1 MARQEIQ
8 NKIESSQS
16 NEIIKENQSPKEK
29 LQKILESSNLKLE
42 TIENLKRILALV
54 DINKLND
61 FIISEPDLDDVINKW
76 LDIDLSLSLESIID
90 NFLVKFWEI
99 KSDKKN
105 QNEVKESYNKNT
117 IVSVDKTIN
126 ELKKVENKN
135 IELWNEKQKTWL
147 DLISK
152 NKEKYEKLF
161 AGNAEVLNILNNI
174 EQLKGTPGEELKKA
188 IDDLSKY
195 VEKHGSEFFDTIAK
209 SKDSTLYKETIQTF
223 ESLWVNIPTHIPR
236 EIYEVAEKWWNISWS
251 KIPPEIVAQLPG
263 AKGEDIEKRWNLV
276 SYNGKTIDLKTWKAY
291 ISGTKWY
298 AIETSMQ
305 VPNSLDIRVKYQ
317 RERLEILDEIKNN
330 EKILNILDH
339 KKDLKQ
345 ELERLKSQKST
356 QWQSA
361 QDLQI
366 DIEIT
371 QVEKELQKIN
381 EKLKVIIPGYKE
393 EQDEA
398 FSAFL
403 KEKIEEWKEK
413 LTSLKEKLDT
423 DLKELLSVGKDTIIK
438 RDENVRK
445 TIEFLDD
452 LWLTNIN
459 QNDLQ
464 KIINRVNIIPQA
476 FGFSKRI
483 DLKAGF
489 EWTPTDA
496 LQQKKELFKL
506 FSKLY
511 EKMDFIPPV
520 NESIITWFPKDERLK
535 NDTIFKQKLED
546 LNLTKGGSI
555 QIETMMSLLWE
566 KTQERER
573 KYPWKPSSKPIHQE
587 IPVETK

>member
-1 MARQEIQ
+1 MAPQEIQ

-16 NEIIKENQSPKEK
+16 NEIIKENKSPKEK
-29 LQKILESSNLKLE
+29 LQKILESSTLKHE
-42 TIENLKRILALV
+42 TIENLKKILSLV
-54 DINKLND
+54 DINELND
-61 FIISEPDLDDVINKW
+61 FIIWEPDLDDVINKW
-76 LDIDLSLSLESIID
+76 LDIDLSLSLEWIID
-90 NFLVKFWEI
+90 NFLMKFWETKTDKEVQAKI
-99 KSDKKN
+99 KKDKFENIKEIAGDNIKQRNIVDITEKEKKQNQSEWIRLLTKN
-105 QNEVKESYNKNT
+105 DSKYR
-117 IVSVDKTIN
+117 
-126 ELKKVENKN
+126 ELFQRDAN
-135 IELWNEKQKTWL
+135 IIQILDDIKANEKDPTKVAEL
-147 DLISK
+147 LNKFLS
-152 NKEKYEKLF
+152 NKE
-161 AGNAEVLNILNNI
+161 NAT
-174 EQLKGTPGEELKKA
+174 K
-188 IDDLSKY
+188 
-195 VEKHGSEFFDTIAK
+195 FFDTIAK
-209 SKDSTLYKETIQTF
+209 SWDKTLYEETIRSF
-223 ESLWVNIPTHIPR
+223 KNLWVTIPAYISPI
-236 EIYEVAEKWWNISWS
+236 IYEVESKTV
-251 KIPPEIVAQLPG
+251 KIPPEIVAQLPW
-263 AKGEDIEKRWNLV
+263 AKPENIEKRWDLL
-276 SYNGKTIDLKTWKAY
+276 SYWDKTIDIKTGKAY

-317 RERLEILDEIKNN
+317 KERLEILDEIKNN

-366 DIEIT
+366 DIEVT
-371 QVEKELQKIN
+371 QVEKELQKID

-393 EQDEA
+393 EQDGA
-398 FSAFL
+398 FKSFL
-403 KEKIEEWKEK
+403 KEKIEEWKDK
-413 LTSLKEKLDT
+413 LTSLKEQFDA
-423 DLKELLSVGKDTIIK
+423 DLKKLLWAGKDTIMK
-438 RDENVRK
+438 RDENVKK

-511 EKMDFIPPV
+511 EKMDFTPPV